1 MGVGV
6 SAGRTLPLHHEF
18 IRAARRRPLAFG
30 MGDARRPR
38 LSRIEALAGAIALAR
53 ALRAPWGSDERVGI
67 LLPASVAGALVNVA
81 AALSGRASANLNYT
95 AGAAG
100 LVAAARLAGLRTVVT
115 SRAFLERARIDL
127 PSGVAP
133 IWIEEVASAIGR
145 GERTRALLLA
155 LAAPVRAIERACGA
169 ARPPSAA
176 DTATIIFSSGTTGEP
191 KGVEITHANLASNIE
206 GTARVLNLHGD
217 QRVLGNLPL
226 FHSFGVMGN
235 LWYPLLRGLGVAYV
249 PNPLDGE
256 AVGESVERYEVTFL
270 LATPTFV
277 QIYTRACR
285 REQLASLRAV
295 ITGAERLPE
304 RVAAAFEAR
313 FGIRPLEGYGV
324 TECAPVIAVNAPD
337 DRARGADP
345 AGARA
350 GTVGRAIPG
359 VAVRVVDPATFEPI
373 APGAP
378 GMLLVK
384 GPNVMRGYLGRPDL
398 TREAMRDGWYVTGDI
413 ASIDEDGFVTIRDR
427 LSRFAKIGGEMVPH
441 AAVEDALHRAAAV
454 EERAF
459 AVTSLPDERKG
470 ERLAVVTTLAPHEIP
485 GVLERMRAAGL
496 PNLFIPRADAFHRV
510 EALPVL
516 GSGKIDLRR
525 VKGLAA
531 DALPPR
537 AATDP

>member
-1 MGVGV
+1 
-6 SAGRTLPLHHEF
+6 
-18 IRAARRRPLAFG
+18 

-53 ALRAPWGSDERVGI
+53 ALRARWGHDERVGI
-67 LLPASVAGALVNVA
+67 LLPAGVAGALVNVA
-81 AALSGRASANLNYT
+81 AALSGRASVNLNYT

-100 LVAAARLAGLRTVVT
+100 LAAGARLAGLRSVVT
-115 SRAFLERARIDL
+115 SRAFLERARVAVPD
-127 PSGVAP
+127 GVAP
-133 IWIEEVASAIGR
+133 IWIEEVAAGIGR
-145 GERTRALLLA
+145 AERARALLLA
-155 LAAPVRAIERACGA
+155 LAARARAIERACGA
-169 ARPPSAA
+169 PRPPTAA

-191 KGVEITHANLASNIE
+191 KCIEITHANLASNIE

-226 FHSFGVMGN
+226 FHSFGVMAN

-256 AVGESVERYEVTFL
+256 AVGEFVERYEITFL
-270 LATPTFV
+270 LATPTFL
-277 QIYTRACR
+277 QIYTHACR
-285 REQLASLRAV
+285 PEQFASLRVV

-373 APGAP
+373 ASGAP

-398 TREAMRDGWYVTGDI
+398 AREAMRDGWYVTGDI
-413 ASIDEDGFVTIRDR
+413 ASIDEEGFITIRDR

-441 AAVEDALHRAAAV
+441 AAVEDALHRAAAI

-459 AVTSLPDERKG
+459 AVTSLPDDRKG
-470 ERLAVVTTLAPHEIP
+470 ERLAVVTTLAPATIP
-485 GVLERMRAAGL
+485 AVLDKMRSAGL
-496 PNLFIPRADAFHRV
+496 PNLFIPRADAFRRV
-510 EALPVL
+510 DALPVL
-516 GSGKIDLRR
+516 GSGKVDLLR
-525 VKGLAA
+525 VKALAA
-531 DALPPR
+531 EAF
-537 AATDP
+537 AARGSTHP